1 MSIQAPNSLLSPVL
15 NTGITV
21 NNSLIFLLPLT
32 FNSKKPANFS
42 GNGFANVCVIL
53 INLTK
58 NRHFS
63 TFLPNEV

>member
-15 NTGITV
+15 NTGFTV

-32 FNSKKPANFS
+32 LTAKKPANFS
-42 GNGFANVCVIL
+42 ENGFANVCVIL

-58 NRHFS
+58 KPAFS
-63 TFLPNEV
+63 TSYPNEV